1 MLRSTRRFPRPGLL
15 LALLLMLVLAV
26 SVRAADA
33 PAPASAPAEP
43 STAEPSTAAAGEAAP
58 PKAPPERTYS
68 NTPFVHRI
76 VILDEDGA
84 VIRPPKPGEEA
95 GAGAANST
103 KPMSQAMTC
112 GKCHSD
118 YPVMQ
123 QGWHFNFARPDAPH
137 GRPGEPWILTDLQTR
152 TQLPLSYRRW
162 PGTYHPHD
170 VGINDFN
177 FARLFGRHHPG
188 GGAVQ
193 TSGDLRLKMSGP
205 LENDCL
211 ICHTSDNRY
220 DPAARANAIATDQ
233 NFKYAPTL
241 AAFLGK
247 VQGQAS
253 RLRDNFDPAGPD
265 ARRAPK
271 VTYDP
276 ARFDDMGNV
285 VFNISRRVSNERCY
299 FCHTNIDTG
308 RGVGAAAGNAG
319 LEQRWRHDRD
329 IHLVKGMQCVD
340 CHRNGVD
347 HMIVRGYEGEFE
359 DRAAIAGAKADPSIT
374 TLTCAG
380 CHSGT
385 NTMRGGRNAAPRP
398 QHKGLP
404 TLHFDKLTCTAC
416 HSGPKPQD
424 ATTMVQTAMAHKL
437 GLPRHQTVDAAAPTI
452 QEPVFL
458 RVNRKGEAA
467 DEETPGAKIAPHRM
481 VVPSFWGRM
490 GEQQKITP
498 IPPDQVIAAGA
509 DAILGEKPSDKEY
522 QAIAPLSEEQI
533 AQVLEKLAAA
543 PPPTIKPGDVVST
556 TAAPTTAPTS
566 PPTTTTT
573 ATAPAT
579 AAATASPES
588 PPPVWSTG
596 EPVFV
601 TGMKIYKRGSGG
613 KLDTL
618 VTYAAAPY
626 YWPLAH
632 DVRGAQQ
639 ALGARGC
646 AECHSSSAPIFHAK
660 VDTASILTGASATPT
675 MAQFRMESTSALGT
689 FAATYPL
696 RWLVILIG
704 YASAG
709 ILLLVILLRAMQKLA
724 GRAGR

>member
-1 MLRSTRRFPRPGLL
+1 MWRINRGNRFVFVVVM
-15 LALLLMLVLAV
+15 MLVTASL
-26 SVRAADA
+26 RAADA
-33 PAPASAPAEP
+33 PATAPASAPA
-43 STAEPSTAAAGEAAP
+43 SAQAGDDSAAP
-58 PKAPPERTYS
+58 AAKAPPERTYS
-68 NTPFVHRI
+68 NMPFVHRI
-76 VILDEDGA
+76 PVLDEDGTA
-84 VIRPPKPGEEA
+84 IRPTKPGEEPA
-95 GAGAANST
+95 PNASS
-103 KPMSQAMTC
+103 KPMSMAKTC

-118 YPVMQ
+118 YDAMQ
-123 QGWHFNFARPDAPH
+123 QGWHFNAAQPNAPH

-152 TQLPLSYRRW
+152 TQLPLSCRRW
-162 PGTYHPHD
+162 PGTFHPHD
-170 VGINDFN
+170 IGINDFN

-188 GGAVQ
+188 GGALQ
-193 TSGDLRLKMSGP
+193 TSGDLRFKMSGP

-211 ICHTSDNRY
+211 ICHTSDDRY
-220 DPAARANAIATDQ
+220 DPVARANAIATDQ

-253 RLRDNFDPAGPD
+253 RLRDNFDPTGPD

-271 VTYDP
+271 VTYDA

-308 RGVGAAAGNAG
+308 RAAAGGAKDKNDG
-319 LEQRWRHDRD
+319 LESRWRHDRD

-340 CHRNGVD
+340 CHRNGAD
-347 HMIVRGYEGEFE
+347 HMMVRGYEGEFE
-359 DRAAIAGAKADPSIT
+359 DRAAVAGANPDPSIA

-380 CHSGT
+380 CHYGT
-385 NTMRGGRNAAPRP
+385 DKAAGGRNAAPRP
-398 QHKGLP
+398 VHRGLP

-452 QEPVFL
+452 QEPVFS
-458 RVNRKGEAA
+458 RVNRKGEAVG
-467 DEETPGAKIAPHRM
+467 EEAPGAKIAPHRM

-490 GEQQKITP
+490 GEHQKITP

-509 DAILGEKPSDKEY
+509 DAILGEKPSEKEY
-522 QAIAPLSEEQI
+522 QAMAPLSEEQI

-543 PPPTIKPGDVVST
+543 PPPTIKPADVVSA
-556 TAAPTTAPTS
+556 TAAPTTASTMP
-566 PPTTTTT
+566 TTT

-579 AAATASPES
+579 TATAAAESS
-588 PPPVWSTG
+588 PPPAWSTG

-601 TGMKIYKRGSGG
+601 TGLKAYKRGSGG
-613 KLDTL
+613 KLESF
-618 VTYAAAPY
+618 VTAAAAPY
-626 YWPLAH
+626 SWPLAH

-646 AECHSSSAPIFHAK
+646 TECHSSGAPIFDGK
-660 VDTASILTGASATPT
+660 VDTASLMTGASATPT
-675 MAQFRMESTSALGT
+675 IAQWRMESTSALGA

-696 RWLVILIG
+696 RWLVIVIG
-704 YASAG
+704 YVAAG
-709 ILLLVILLRAMQKLA
+709 ILALVILLRAMQMLA